1 MAGTATEPASS
12 TAGRRPGRDSTTA
25 PAEPRK
31 GRAPTDVRPLTAYL
45 FLLPYLTLF
54 ITFVLAPI
62 LYGLWISLHDWD
74 FLLPGKPFVG
84 LENYIELFTP
94 GSTTSGPFWAAMRAT
109 AIFTVLSVPLI
120 VVLPLLIAVPL
131 ARKFPGRNF
140 FRAVVFA
147 PYVLGVAVI
156 GVLWRFLLDPN
167 VGVFAALLDRVGID
181 SPAWLTDTPW
191 VWAALVIPTLWWTLG
206 FNMVIYLAG
215 LQDIPRE
222 LYEAAEMDGASKVQ
236 QFFNVTLPGLRPVT
250 IFVITITVL
259 ASANLFGQSYLIT
272 QGQPGRVTRS
282 AIMQIAEEGLARF
295 NMGSAS
301 AMSTIL
307 TLFLLLISLGMLAL
321 TRDRS
326 AK

>member
-1 MAGTATEPASS
+1 
-12 TAGRRPGRDSTTA
+12 
-25 PAEPRK
+25 
-31 GRAPTDVRPLTAYL
+31 
-45 FLLPYLTLF
+45 
-54 ITFVLAPI
+54 
-62 LYGLWISLHDWD
+62 
-74 FLLPGKPFVG
+74 
-84 LENYIELFTP
+84 
-94 GSTTSGPFWAAMRAT
+94 MRAT
-109 AIFTVLSVPLI
+109 AIFTLLTLPLL

-147 PYVLGVAVI
+147 PFVLGVAVI
-156 GVLWRFLLDPN
+156 GILWRFLLDPN
-167 VGVFAALLDRVGID
+167 VGIIASLLGKVGLD
-181 SPAWLTDTPW
+181 SPPWLTDTPW

-206 FNMVIYLAG
+206 YNMVIYLAG

-222 LYEAAEMDGASKVQ
+222 LYEAAEMDGASRTQ

-250 IFVITITVL
+250 IFIITITIL
-259 ASANLFGQSYLIT
+259 ACANLFGQSYLIT
-272 QGQPGRVTRS
+272 EGQPGRVTRS
-282 AIMQIAEEGLARF
+282 AIMQISEEGLARF

-307 TLFLLLISLGMLAL
+307 TLCLLLISLGMLAL

>member
-1 MAGTATEPASS
+1 
-12 TAGRRPGRDSTTA
+12 
-25 PAEPRK
+25 
-31 GRAPTDVRPLTAYL
+31 
-45 FLLPYLTLF
+45 
-54 ITFVLAPI
+54 
-62 LYGLWISLHDWD
+62 
-74 FLLPGKPFVG
+74 
-84 LENYIELFTP
+84 
-94 GSTTSGPFWAAMRAT
+94 MRAT

-147 PYVLGVAVI
+147 PFVLGVAVV
-156 GVLWRFLLDPN
+156 GVLWRYLLDPN
-167 VGVFAALLDRVGID
+167 VGVIASVLGTVGID

-191 VWAALVIPTLWWTLG
+191 VWAALVVPTLWWTLG
-206 FNMVIYLAG
+206 YNMVIFLAG

-222 LYEAAEMDGASKVQ
+222 LYEAAEMDGASRTQ

-250 IFVITITVL
+250 IFIITITIL

>member
-1 MAGTATEPASS
+1 
-12 TAGRRPGRDSTTA
+12 
-25 PAEPRK
+25 
-31 GRAPTDVRPLTAYL
+31 VRPLTAYL
-45 FLLPYLTLF
+45 FLIPYLVLF
-54 ITFVLAPI
+54 FTFVLAPI
-62 LYGLWISLHDWD
+62 VWGLWISLHDWD

-84 LENYIELFTP
+84 LQNYVDLFTP
-94 GSTTSGPFWAAMRAT
+94 GSVTAGPFWAAMKAT

-120 VVLPLLIAVPL
+120 VVLPLLVAVPL

-156 GVLWRFLLDPN
+156 GVLWRYLLDPN
-167 VGVFAALLDRVGID
+167 VGVIASILAKFGVD
-181 SPAWLTDTPW
+181 SPPWLTGTPW
-191 VWAALVIPTLWWTLG
+191 VWAALVIPTIWWTIG
-206 FNMVIYLAG
+206 YNMVIYLAG

-222 LYEAAEMDGASKVQ
+222 LYEAAEMDGASRTQ

-250 IFVITITVL
+250 VFVITITVL

-307 TLFLLLISLGMLAL
+307 TLTLLLVSLASLYL
-321 TRDRS
+321 LKDRS
-326 AK
+326 TQ

>member
-1 MAGTATEPASS
+1 
-12 TAGRRPGRDSTTA
+12 
-25 PAEPRK
+25 
-31 GRAPTDVRPLTAYL
+31 VRPLTAYL
-45 FLLPYLTLF
+45 FLLPYLGLF
-54 ITFVLAPI
+54 GTFVLAPI

-94 GSTTSGPFWAAMRAT
+94 GSTTSGPFWSSMRAT
-109 AIFTVLSVPLI
+109 AIFVVLSVPLI

-147 PYVLGVAVI
+147 PFVLGVAVV
-156 GVLWRFLLDPN
+156 GVLWRYLLDPN
-167 VGVFAALLDRVGID
+167 VGVIASILGTVGVD
-181 SPAWLTDTPW
+181 APPFLTDTPW
-191 VWAALVIPTLWWTLG
+191 VWFSLVVPTLWWTLG
-206 FNMVIYLAG
+206 YNMVIFLAG

-250 IFVITITVL
+250 IFVITITIL

-307 TLFLLLISLGMLAL
+307 TLCLLLISLAMLAL

>member
-1 MAGTATEPASS
+1 MAGTSTEPASR
-12 TAGRRPGRDSTTA
+12 TGRRPGRDSSSPA
-25 PAEPRK
+25 PAEVRT

-45 FLLPYLTLF
+45 FLLPYLVLF
-54 ITFVLAPI
+54 VTFVLAPI
-62 LYGLWISLHDWD
+62 VYGLWISLHQWD

-84 LENYIELFTP
+84 LENYIELFRP
-94 GSTTSGPFWAAMRAT
+94 GSTTSGPFWSAMRAT

-131 ARKFPGRNF
+131 ARKFPGRTF

-147 PYVLGVAVI
+147 PYVLGVAVV
-156 GVLWRFLLDPN
+156 GVLWRYLLDPN
-167 VGVFAALLDRVGID
+167 VGVVASLLGTVGID
-181 SPAWLTDTPW
+181 SPPFLTDTPW
-191 VWAALVIPTLWWTLG
+191 VWFSLVVPTLWWTLG
-206 FNMVIYLAG
+206 FNMVIFLAG
-215 LQDIPRE
+215 LQDISRE

-250 IFVITITVL
+250 IFVVTITIL

-282 AIMQIAEEGLARF
+282 AIMQIAEEGLGRF

-307 TLFLLLISLGMLAL
+307 TLCLLLISLGLYAL

-326 AK
+326 AQ

>member
-1 MAGTATEPASS
+1 
-12 TAGRRPGRDSTTA
+12 
-25 PAEPRK
+25 
-31 GRAPTDVRPLTAYL
+31 
-45 FLLPYLTLF
+45 
-54 ITFVLAPI
+54 
-62 LYGLWISLHDWD
+62 
-74 FLLPGKPFVG
+74 
-84 LENYIELFTP
+84 
-94 GSTTSGPFWAAMRAT
+94 MRAT
-109 AIFTVLSVPLI
+109 AIFTLPQRPADRGAAAARRRAAGPQVP
-120 VVLPLLIAVPL
+120 
-131 ARKFPGRNF
+131 RRNF

-147 PYVLGVAVI
+147 PFVLGVAVI
-156 GVLWRFLLDPN
+156 GILWRYLLDPN
-167 VGVFAALLDRVGID
+167 VGVLASLLARVGID
-181 SPAWLTDTPW
+181 SPAFLTDTPW
-191 VWAALVIPTLWWTLG
+191 VWVALVVPTIWWTIG
-206 FNMVIYLAG
+206 YNMVIYLAG

-307 TLFLLLISLGMLAL
+307 TLSLLIISLGMLAL

>member
-12 TAGRRPGRDSTTA
+12 RGRRPGRDTVSAPDVVPGRVKSPTA
-25 PAEPRK
+25 AS
-31 GRAPTDVRPLTAYL
+31 PLTAYL
-45 FLLPYLTLF
+45 FVAPYLVLF
-54 ITFVLAPI
+54 GLFVLAPI

-84 LENYIELFTP
+84 LQNYVDLFTP
-94 GSTTSGPFWAAMRAT
+94 GSVTAGPFWAAMRAT

-156 GVLWRFLLDPN
+156 GVLWRYLLDPN
-167 VGVFAALLDRVGID
+167 VGVIASILERFGVD
-181 SPAWLTDTPW
+181 SPPWLTGSPW
-191 VWAALVIPTLWWTLG
+191 VWAALVIPTIWWTIG
-206 FNMVIYLAG
+206 YNMVIYLAG

-222 LYEAAEMDGASKVQ
+222 LYEAAEMDGASRTQ

-250 IFVITITVL
+250 IFIITITIL

>member
-12 TAGRRPGRDSTTA
+12 TGRRPGRDSSTA

-45 FLLPYLTLF
+45 FLLPYLALF
-54 ITFVLAPI
+54 VTFVLAPI
-62 LYGLWISLHDWD
+62 LYGLWISLHQWD

-84 LENYIELFTP
+84 LDNYIELFTP
-94 GSTTSGPFWAAMRAT
+94 GSTTSGPFWSAMRAT

-167 VGVFAALLDRVGID
+167 VGIVNSLLATVGID
-181 SPAWLTDTPW
+181 GPAWLTDTPW
-191 VWAALVIPTLWWTLG
+191 VWASLVIPTLWWTLG
-206 FNMVIYLAG
+206 YNMVIYLAG

-222 LYEAAEMDGASKVQ
+222 LYEAAEMDGASKTQ

-307 TLFLLLISLGMLAL
+307 TLSLLIISLGMLAL